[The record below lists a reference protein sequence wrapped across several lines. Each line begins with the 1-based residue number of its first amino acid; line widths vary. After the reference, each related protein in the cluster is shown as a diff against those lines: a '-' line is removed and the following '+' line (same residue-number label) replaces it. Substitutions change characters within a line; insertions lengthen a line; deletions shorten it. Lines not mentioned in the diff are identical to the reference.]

1 MHLRPRRAAR
11 WPLRGPRTCN
21 VRKRKNPAAAAAA
34 AVFMNGRDDENAWRR
49 FRGRRRRRCCLHVKR
64 TGAARLGTW
73 GRGRGLRAGGS
84 ATGFRSGAN
93 VCGLNDDARVS
104 VGGSTRRG
112 GWPSGHGGGGN
123 PYIVARE
130 AVAAA
135 APWMK
140 SAERRLVRNV
150 YAHAARHTSGRPG
163 QSVFAAT
170 ADARSFLTYIIIIIL
185 ILLLLLLLSSLLPS
199 SPHCYG
205 VRQRPGLWGGGRAGV
220 WRLLGSQISKH
231 PPRTK
236 IWGGVGETSVELNAD
251 RPKKTMSFSIRISIG
266 ITDGTVNRKTFETEK
281 LFSDFVGRRKPAKN
295 PIENIAFYK
304 LSNNVNK
311 NWIKKKY
318 IKKILSRF
326 YISGVVHVSFASPPL
341 RLVVL
346 CVPESPHSTRP
357 PTTSP
362 HPPDKFP
369 YRHS

>member
-104 VGGSTRRG
+104 GGGEHATRGVAVGARGWRQSIYRGARGGGGGSTMNEIGGTAASAQRVRPRCAAYIRAPRPERVCGHRG
-112 GWPSGHGGGGN
+112 R
-123 PYIVARE
+123 A
-130 AVAAA
+130 
-135 APWMK
+135 
-140 SAERRLVRNV
+140 LVPNV
-150 YAHAARHTSGRPG
+150 YYYYY
-163 QSVFAAT
+163 FN
-170 ADARSFLTYIIIIIL
+170 IIIIVVVIV
-185 ILLLLLLLSSLLPS
+185 IITVIPALLRRTSTA
-199 SPHCYG
+199 G
-205 VRQRPGLWGGGRAGV
+205 IMGGGRAGV